1 MRLLDDLDPFS
12 FLVAETKKE
21 PGFEAETKKFGS
33 LLLIQGAQVI
43 LLRPANW
50 ARHSFAPV
58 AYGRGEAAASPCFGN
73 RARQQA
79 SPHGVDDLGQTRRK
93 EPRTWRI
100 TRHIV

>member
-1 MRLLDDLDPFS
+1 MTSIRSHFSSLRQKRDRDLK
-12 FLVAETKKE
+12 LRQK
-21 PGFEAETKKFGS
+21 S
-33 LLLIQGAQVI
+33 LAHYFRTLLIQGAQVI

-79 SPHGVDDLGQTRRK
+79 RPHGVDDLGQTRRK

>member
-12 FLVAETKKE
+12 FLVAETKKG
-21 PGFEAETKKFGS
+21 PDLKLRQKS
-33 LLLIQGAQVI
+33 LAHYFRTLLIQGARVI

-79 SPHGVDDLGQTRRK
+79 NPHGVDDLGQTRRK
-93 EPRTWRI
+93 EPRTW
-100 TRHIV
+100 